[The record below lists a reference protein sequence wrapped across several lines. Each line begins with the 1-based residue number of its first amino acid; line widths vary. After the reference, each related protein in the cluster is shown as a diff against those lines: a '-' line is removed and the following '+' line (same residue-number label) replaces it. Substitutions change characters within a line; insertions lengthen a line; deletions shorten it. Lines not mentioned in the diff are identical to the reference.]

1 MQNPET
7 VEGKSYREIEFS
19 KASPFIRA
27 FAGSPYVSHA
37 KGYEPHIFQNPTDP
51 LDQEMHLYLLVRDPE
66 GKKDTWKKANVS
78 WHYYSHP
85 KDADDFREVMNVM
98 IDIPLS
104 TQNSALI
111 ASLDRFSFE
120 FDDVWSNWLD
130 RIRPSGQIYPTI
142 RMHSNAKTVDQGLL
156 YSTASE
162 EDEKSIKLVC
172 EDIWWGKGYDP
183 KTRDG
188 LTIDNYALQ
197 IAERM
202 SKAASTIPKFLP
214 IFEREHL
221 PKFIRKLQERI
232 RTKPALW
239 TLQAQKNLKVTEL
252 KGYWLEPEEGTEPNE
267 YNTEGEIMLDGEVYR
282 VFTEAVEHNDPKWP
296 GRFKVVML
304 LPDMIQNKFGY
315 SEKDIKKTIDALSKY
330 VEAHPLRWS
339 ILQKS
344 SGAVSLDFTWLL
356 ATDQELKN
364 HKLLAHFSIDETML
378 YTHLSQ
384 GHSRA
389 QLLSAIVDLT
399 LQLHRDIKII
409 RPEQLNKF
417 KLIEP

>member
-1 MQNPET
+1 MQSPET
-7 VEGKSYREIEFS
+7 LEGKPYREIELT

-27 FAGSPYVSHA
+27 FAGSPYVNHG
-37 KGYEPHIFQNPTDP
+37 KGFEPRVFQDPTDP

-66 GKKDTWKKANVS
+66 GKKDTWKKAEVS
-78 WHYYSHP
+78 WHYYS
-85 KDADDFREVMNVM
+85 KLDDADDFREVIDVSV
-98 IDIPLS
+98 DIPL
-104 TQNSALI
+104 TVKNPALI
-111 ASLDRFSFE
+111 ASLNRFSFE
-120 FDDVWSNWLD
+120 FDVAWSNWLD
-130 RIRPSGQIYPTI
+130 RTRPSGQIHPTL
-142 RMHSNAKTVDQGLL
+142 RMHRDAKTVDQGLL
-156 YSTASE
+156 YTQLSE
-162 EDEKSIKLVC
+162 ENGNSVTITC
-172 EDIWWGKGYDP
+172 EDMWWDKGYEP

-188 LTIDNYALQ
+188 LTIENYALQ
-197 IAERM
+197 VAERM
-202 SKAASTIPKFLP
+202 SKSVGTLP
-214 IFEREHL
+214 RFALIFEKDEV
-221 PKFIRKLQERI
+221 PKLTRKLQERI

-267 YNTEGEIMLDGEVYR
+267 YNTKGEIMLDGEVYR

-304 LPDMIQNKFGY
+304 LPEMIQNKFGY
-315 SEKDIKKTIDALSKY
+315 SEKDVQKTIDALGKY

-364 HKLLAHFSIDETML
+364 NKLLAHFSIDETML

-389 QLLSAIVDLT
+389 QLLSAIVDLA

-409 RPEQLNKF
+409 RPEPVNQF
-417 KLIEP
+417 KLL